1 MVEGTAY
8 GARIVAVEAFTLA
21 HAYVVGGAE
30 LLGQHLQQVLRSLGS
45 RPRQRGGVVVSVI
58 DHLSE
63 ELQLAPQ
70 VVAQRPPGK
79 VLNLL
84 LPAASVSH
92 IQHASLEPCND
103 RGTEGEILEHVV
115 LREPCKLGVLPHERL
130 CQPRQLPAFH
140 QSACLRQ
147 IVDVGFQLLVEGSVV
162 SAVYGYRRAARPA
175 LYSGE
180 GYARHG
186 TVGHHLL
193 EVVAAFFRRAR
204 SVPVE
209 AHLHGLR
216 NRLCAHAVLSVL
228 PRVERQLHDAEVLVR
243 LSLQCIKEIQLVHL
257 RVEKVSLS
265 LLHPEHEGRVR
276 HVDVHLLNDETFG
289 SLPAVLVGSLAVAF
303 ILPFLLPPALLRVAP
318 SYVRHDAVY
327 GLRDAFLSRTGGSA
341 EDGHERGFVFHVVDV
356 AEAHAAQMSRQW
368 GEHSRCNG
376 ILVYSGRFRYEQ
388 LYECRQF
395 SGQLLHVVEVR
406 ALLLRAAEVFR
417 VESPRSVVEFRL
429 RLRHL
434 QRPSHDARHPG
445 VLFALAGT
453 VYGGERLLPVLAE
466 RWYNLLD
473 PFRVIVAHVAQIAG
487 QCVDEG
493 VSRAVGRF
501 AAEQGDETFYYEC
514 GVGSEEW
521 FFECGVWSV
530 KCGVF
535 LVWGKWSG
543 ECSVSVLRAL
553 FAFSSTFLTPHS
565 TLLTQIK
572 DFLIQKEQVV
582 LRCSGGEE
590 HPCQVLCPT
599 VVFYAQQLRRPPQ
612 VLLLRQFRTAA
623 EHDMKT
629 LVHAPLQ
636 HQQSQ
641 FLPAAEDSLGSLPH
655 QSVVVGRRRVEI
667 HVHAHRRCHPCSPLQ
682 RAVVVG
688 QTRVVHLHQS
698 ALRRCVAAAG
708 LSQVSH
714 LLRRAS
720 QFHVF
725 LL

>member
-1 MVEGTAY
+1 M
-8 GARIVAVEAFTLA
+8 
-21 HAYVVGGAE
+21 
-30 LLGQHLQQVLRSLGS
+30 
-45 RPRQRGGVVVSVI
+45 
-58 DHLSE
+58 
-63 ELQLAPQ
+63 
-70 VVAQRPPGK
+70 
-79 VLNLL
+79 
-84 LPAASVSH
+84 
-92 IQHASLEPCND
+92 
-103 RGTEGEILEHVV
+103 
-115 LREPCKLGVLPHERL
+115 
-130 CQPRQLPAFH
+130 
-140 QSACLRQ
+140 
-147 IVDVGFQLLVEGSVV
+147 
-162 SAVYGYRRAARPA
+162 
-175 LYSGE
+175 
-180 GYARHG
+180 
-186 TVGHHLL
+186 
-193 EVVAAFFRRAR
+193 
-204 SVPVE
+204 
-209 AHLHGLR
+209 
-216 NRLCAHAVLSVL
+216 
-228 PRVERQLHDAEVLVR
+228 
-243 LSLQCIKEIQLVHL
+243 
-257 RVEKVSLS
+257 SLS

-289 SLPAVLVGSLAVAF
+289 PLPAVLVGSLAVAF

-376 ILVYSGRFRYEQ
+376 IPVYFRRFGYEQ

-395 SGQLLHVVEVR
+395 PGQLLHVVEVR
-406 ALLLRAAEVFR
+406 TLLLRAAEVFR
-417 VESPRSVVEFRL
+417 VESPRSVGEFRF

-453 VYGGERLLPVLAE
+453 VYGGERPFPVLAE
-466 RWYNLLD
+466 RGYNLLD
-473 PFRVIVAHVAQIAG
+473 PFRVIVAHVAQIAS
-487 QCVDEG
+487 QRVDEG

-501 AAEQGDETFYYEC
+501 AAEQGDEIFYYEC
-514 GVGSEEW
+514 GVGSVEW
-521 FFECGVWSV
+521 GVFWGCGVG
-530 KCGVF
+530 GV
-535 LVWGKWSG
+535 
-543 ECSVSVLRAL
+543 ECRGSVLRAL
-553 FAFSSTFLTPHS
+553 FAFFS
-565 TLLTQIK
+565 TLLALRPSLLAHIK
-572 DFLIQKEQVV
+572 DFLIQEEQVV

-612 VLLLRQFRTAA
+612 VLLLRHFRMAS
-623 EHDMKT
+623 EHDMEA

-698 ALRRCVAAAG
+698 ALRRCVAAAS